1 MMDDNEM
8 NKTSDCPAAGNEDG
22 KYVSEDSETSC
33 LNVLLVDDH
42 PANILV
48 LEQQLLSLGYTIT
61 TAEDGAQALELA
73 KKTKFDLVLTDC
85 CMPVMDGYEL
95 TRQLRA
101 LESPPSHRYW
111 IVGVTALAQQ
121 DERLRCLQSGMD
133 DCLFKPV
140 TVADLKS
147 CISSLGIASA
157 QADNTGNSCSPTLLD
172 KQSIAALTN
181 GNSTL
186 LDLFIKQLHAS
197 NETDLSNMYEC
208 LKTRH
213 WEDFS
218 LLVHRVKGVA
228 RLINSEA
235 ILAPIDKFEH
245 AFHNAS
251 PEIELQSLAYDICA
265 AVNNLQHA
273 LLQEINT
280 PPL

>member
-1 MMDDNEM
+1 MDENRTMNRTHDN
-8 NKTSDCPAAGNEDG
+8 PAARYDAVSANE
-22 KYVSEDSETSC
+22 SPEPAR

-48 LEQQLLSLGYTIT
+48 LEQQLLSLGYTVT
-61 TAEDGAQALELA
+61 TAEDGAQALALA

-85 CMPVMDGYEL
+85 SMPVMDGYEL

-101 LESPPSHRYW
+101 LESTTSHRYW

-121 DERLRCLQSGMD
+121 DERLRYEECGMD

-140 TVADLKS
+140 SIADLKR
-147 CISSLGIASA
+147 CITNLGSTSA
-157 QADNTGNSCSPTLLD
+157 QQTADTSSTLNLID

-186 LDLFIKQLHAS
+186 IDLFIKQLYAS
-197 NETDLSNMYEC
+197 NETDLANMS
-208 LKTRH
+208 KTLDTCR
-213 WEDFS
+213 WDEFS

-228 RLINSEA
+228 RLINSGA
-235 ILAPIDKFEH
+235 ILAPIEKFEQ
-245 AFHNAS
+245 ASHNPPS
-251 PEIELQSLAYDICA
+251 DTELKSLAYEICA
-265 AVNNLQHA
+265 AVNKLQHA

-280 PPL
+280 PS